1 MKKVEAEISL
11 QVEPARALAAFTDPD
26 MLAEWWGVEK
36 QFIELQQGG
45 LYTLAWH
52 ISDQGIQYVSTGR
65 INAYEEGRR
74 LEVVDMLYLTPDKPF
89 LGPMR
94 LLVKTRPTKN
104 GCVLTVLQD
113 GYQDG
118 PVWDAYYES
127 VVHAWPPALQNLKAY
142 LERDS

>member
-36 QFIELQQGG
+36 QFIDLREGG

-52 ISDQGIQYVSTGR
+52 IGDQGIQYVSTGR

-74 LEVVDMLYLTPDKPF
+74 LEVVDETED
-89 LGPMR
+89 
-94 LLVKTRPTKN
+94 
-104 GCVLTVLQD
+104 
-113 GYQDG
+113 
-118 PVWDAYYES
+118 
-127 VVHAWPPALQNLKAY
+127 
-142 LERDS
+142 